1 MGWKNILILGTLSAA
16 ACAFFVFLA
25 FGENGVKLVEAKR
38 REHEAVLAANRRME
52 EENAEMARTIKR
64 LKEDPFFVEFVA
76 RQEYGLAGPDDIVF
90 AFDRERTG
98 KPVWPEERDADEA
111 RRVEEARKLKREQA
125 EGKKPEIAKSGSGKP
140 KKSKEDGTKKPGGKK
155 ADKPEVRKTQKKKE
169 P

>member
-1 MGWKNILILGTLSAA
+1 MGWKNILILGTLAA
-16 ACAFFVFLA
+16 VAVAFFVFLA

-38 REHEAVLAANRRME
+38 REHEAVLAQNRRME

-90 AFDRERTG
+90 AFDKERTG
-98 KPVWPEERDADEA
+98 PPVWPEERDADEA
-111 RRVEEARKLKREQA
+111 RRVEEARKLKREQEEA
-125 EGKKPEIAKSGSGKP
+125 HGPSGGGAKKTA
-140 KKSKEDGTKKPGGKK
+140 GKK